1 MDYAI
6 ETVQLTKEFKN
17 QKAVDQL
24 NLHIKKGEVYGFLG
38 KNGAGKSTTIK
49 MLLGL
54 IKSNSGYVKIL
65 GKELSDTNALL
76 QVGSLVETPGFYENL
91 SAKENLQIFEKLY
104 FIKDKNKGLDVL
116 EKLGLEKSANKL
128 VREFSVGMK
137 QRLGIARAIINDPK
151 ILILDEPI
159 NGLDPAGI
167 KQVRHFIRQ
176 LVDERDITI
185 FISSHLLSEIELV
198 VDRFGIIHNG
208 KLIDELSI
216 ADLQERNRNYLELV
230 VSDDAKVTR
239 ILEDEFKISDF
250 KIVDSGVIRI
260 FTDIQKSAEI
270 NRVCVKAGVDIK
282 QLFYSKDNLESYFM
296 NLTEN

>member
-24 NLHIKKGEVYGFLG
+24 NLNIKKGEVYGFLG

-54 IKSNSGYVKIL
+54 IKSNSGHVKIL

-91 SAKENLQIFEKLY
+91 SAIENLQIFEKLY

-216 ADLQERNRNYLELV
+216 IDLQERNRNYLELV
-230 VSDDAKVTR
+230 VSDHAKVTR

-250 KIVDSGVIRI
+250 KIVDSGVIRV

-270 NRVCVKAGVDIK
+270 NRICVNAGVRVRVKVIIVEDDQVIC
-282 QLFYSKDNLESYFM
+282 Q
-296 NLTEN
+296 